1 MATLSQIRGL
11 LLEEVLLYLLEF
23 SGFKTVLAAD
33 GDDTLHRGPAGIEVK
48 GRGCLHQIDAIADFV
63 VATPFSN
70 PHRLLIEAKCYSE
83 TSPIGVEYVRNALG
97 VLTDVSEYWVPLPGS
112 NGKRYHYQY
121 AIFSASGF
129 TSTAEKYAFAH
140 DIYLFPLNK
149 SAFFQPILQNI
160 RSLEPRA
167 FNSDNAR
174 SIDISLSNFRASFRE
189 LLRENMALFQ
199 NDVNRELLKT
209 LADTCRRL
217 KGVMLGMV
225 SRQFP
230 IIMTPSPEFNLNRM
244 KSQYEV
250 EMHGFY
256 NNQRGWVLSDRD
268 VEILSF
274 DIPTQIFHLYAQH
287 GALKTTT
294 ALDMKAEF
302 FTEIQSVVIKN
313 RVPKI
318 VTFRLNREWL
328 DQLIDQANEI
338 NRQREQNQENQMVQ
352 EPGE

>member
-11 LLEEVLLYLLEF
+11 LLEEIMLYLLEY
-23 SGFKTVLAAD
+23 SGFRTVLSAV
-33 GDDTLHRGPAGIEVK
+33 GDDTLHNGHAGIEVK

-70 PHRLLIEAKCYSE
+70 PHRLLIEAKCYADSH
-83 TSPIGVEYVRNALG
+83 PIGVEHIRNALG
-97 VLTDVSEYWVPLPGS
+97 VLADVSEYWVPQSGNNS
-112 NGKRYHYQY
+112 KRYHYQY

-129 TSTAEKYAFAH
+129 TSTAERYAFAH
-140 DIYLFPLNK
+140 DIYLFPLNG

-160 RSLEPRA
+160 RSLEPSA

-174 SIDISLSNFRASFRE
+174 AIDISLTNFRASFRE
-189 LLRENMALFQ
+189 LLRENMALFEI
-199 NDVNRELLKT
+199 NVNRELLENLT
-209 LADTCRRL
+209 NTCRRL

-230 IIMTPSPEFNLNRM
+230 IILTPSPSFNLNRINPL
-244 KSQYEV
+244 YDV
-250 EMHGFY
+250 EMHGVY
-256 NNQRGWVLSDRD
+256 KRQSGWTLSHNGED
-268 VEILSF
+268 ILSF
-274 DIPTQIFHLYAQH
+274 DIPTKIFQLYAQH

-302 FTEIQSVVIKN
+302 FLEIQAIVIQN
-313 RVPKI
+313 GAPQI

-328 DQLIDQANEI
+328 DGLINQADVI
-338 NRQREQNQENQMVQ
+338 NRQREQ